1 MAKKSNASA
10 TPASLLKCP
19 VEMINEP
26 ALVDAVEDYN
36 KLSGVPLITNMD
48 RTATAVAISF
58 ITHVKDLSDEQA
70 DSLKPETID
79 LYNFLVTTHEIP
91 ADFIPSAKVFPTDE
105 EVQKLKEKEIS
116 KAKEEME
123 KEAEAEAAEEAAAQD
138 NKETKV
144 KNTKNVSDKAPKAPK
159 DRFAKFVNPRATTA
173 VMMAIVDGETDAKTI
188 IEKVSAMGHTVSN
201 GTVTLML
208 SDVRKVLDYIEYKE
222 KKANGEL

>member
-91 ADFIPSAKVFPTDE
+91 ADFIPSVKVFPTDE
-105 EVQKLKEKEIS
+105 EVQKMKDKEIS
-116 KAKEEME
+116 NAKVEMAKEE
-123 KEAEAEAAEEAAAQD
+123 EAERQEEAAQQEKKATKAA
-138 NKETKV
+138 KETKTP
-144 KNTKNVSDKAPKAPK
+144 KEKAPK

>member
-1 MAKKSNASA
+1 MAKKSDKSA

-36 KLSGVPLITNMD
+36 KLSGVPLITNLD
-48 RTATAVAISF
+48 RTAAAVAISF
-58 ITHVKDLSDEQA
+58 IGYVKDLDDDRA
-70 DSLKPETID
+70 DARKPETID
-79 LYNFLVTTHEIP
+79 LYNFLVTPHDVP

-105 EVQKLKEKEIS
+105 EVQKMKDKEIS
-116 KAKEEME
+116 NAKAEMAKEE
-123 KEAEAEAAEEAAAQD
+123 EAERQEEAAQQEKKATKD
-138 NKETKV
+138 AKETKTP
-144 KNTKNVSDKAPKAPK
+144 KEKAPK